1 MTLFVCQECVLVI
14 STFVF
19 YTAQCNVN
27 SENWNW
33 PILIVC
39 AVIYGILLVLL
50 MVYEGMQLF
59 ILHRQYLKEMENYIE
74 WFVFLVA
81 MGTPFIKV
89 SHVDFMGVF

>member
-1 MTLFVCQECVLVI
+1 MRHRQYDIICVSRVCLGNIYFCVLHCSI
-14 STFVF
+14 
-19 YTAQCNVN
+19 NVT

-39 AVIYGILLVLL
+39 AVIYGVLLVLL

-89 SHVDFMGVF
+89 TC

>member
-1 MTLFVCQECVLVI
+1 MTLFMCQECVLVI

-19 YTAQCNVN
+19 YTAQLSINVT

-89 SHVDFMGVF
+89 TR